1 MIPET
6 TAYHTVVIVVT
17 IKLLMQSKY
26 VNEKK
31 NFDRKRRVMI
41 GVLYNAECMK
51 EIAMIHRHI
60 KFKQT
65 TMRKHTQKHKNAYGP
80 FSE

>member
-31 NFDRKRRVMI
+31 TLIER
-41 GVLYNAECMK
+41 E
-51 EIAMIHRHI
+51 E
-60 KFKQT
+60 
-65 TMRKHTQKHKNAYGP
+65 
-80 FSE
+80 

>member
-1 MIPET
+1 
-6 TAYHTVVIVVT
+6 
-17 IKLLMQSKY
+17 
-26 VNEKK
+26 
-31 NFDRKRRVMI
+31 MI